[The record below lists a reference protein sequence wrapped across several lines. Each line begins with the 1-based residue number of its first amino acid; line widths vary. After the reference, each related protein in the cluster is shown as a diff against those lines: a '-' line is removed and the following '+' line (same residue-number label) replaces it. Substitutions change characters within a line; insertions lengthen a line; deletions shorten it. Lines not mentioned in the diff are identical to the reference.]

1 MLQGIF
7 TTLCLLGFIAIVI
20 WAYGNKQKTRFED
33 AAQLPLADD
42 DLSTQASKRR
52 EP

>member
-7 TTLCLLGFIAIVI
+7 TTLCLLGFIAIVV
-20 WAYGNKQKTRFED
+20 WAYSSKQKSRFED

-42 DLSTQASKRR
+42 LNTQASKRR